1 MVDAVDETDTH
12 LSVVVGHQDDVEEV
26 LALRVQ
32 LPQPPVHSLQSLDGK
47 VGPRA
52 QTPQGLMPGVNSQG
66 WGCGVGWDPVLGGEG
81 LLAEIRAS
89 RVEAVPRCKACF
101 SHLPGSLLSPLSL
114 PLEPG
119 GWEGSPR
126 SLKQVPHHIHLRGC
140 CP

>member
-52 QTPQGLMPGVNSQG
+52 QTPQGLMPGVSSQG

-81 LLAEIRAS
+81 KSGAGLEVRSVDIDYHLLIS
-89 RVEAVPRCKACF
+89 VLVWVDYC
-101 SHLPGSLLSPLSL
+101 PLNNINYLIST
-114 PLEPG
+114 
-119 GWEGSPR
+119 
-126 SLKQVPHHIHLRGC
+126 PH
-140 CP
+140 